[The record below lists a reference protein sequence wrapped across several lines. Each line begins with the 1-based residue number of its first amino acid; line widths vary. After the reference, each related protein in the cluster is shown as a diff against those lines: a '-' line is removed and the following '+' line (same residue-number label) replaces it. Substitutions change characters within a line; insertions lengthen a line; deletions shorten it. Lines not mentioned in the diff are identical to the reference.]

1 MKNNNKVARSYSE
14 SQKQRIEDLKVLELA
29 KMQEKELNKPIKFL
43 TKRFV
48 L

>member
-1 MKNNNKVARSYSE
+1 MKNNNKVALSYWE
-14 SQKQRIEDLKVLELA
+14 VKKQRLEDLKALELA
-29 KMQEKELNKPIKFL
+29 KAQEKELNKKVKYL